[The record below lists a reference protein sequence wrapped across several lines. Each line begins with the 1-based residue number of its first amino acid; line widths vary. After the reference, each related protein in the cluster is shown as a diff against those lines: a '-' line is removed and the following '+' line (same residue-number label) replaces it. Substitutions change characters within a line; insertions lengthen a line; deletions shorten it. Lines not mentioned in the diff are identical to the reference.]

1 MKEVKDMEST
11 LRQLITGRLL
21 TPEAYAV
28 IFLVGFIVGIVKA
41 W

>member
-1 MKEVKDMEST
+1 MESN

-21 TPEAYAV
+21 TPEAYAI
-28 IFLVGFIVGIVKA
+28 IFLLGFIAGIVKA